1 MHIWRCRLLIR
12 MLESISTTSLSS
24 PIKLAEWSP
33 KMDLIAVTYHD
44 SPEIIELRRMDWTKV
59 NVINIGSAATTIC
72 YSPDGRMI
80 CVSSMDNKL
89 LLFGIEDGRLLS
101 SMTFYNEIT
110 TVTIDECNGISITAV
125 GFADASVSLFS
136 DFHFSLCHFNLVQPA
151 IKISLTNDE
160 IFLFHEDHRSVSHF
174 KLPFINTDSL
184 LIKSTSKAF
193 SAYWMHYHIIEN
205 AIRRLNELW
214 NQIWEESALF
224 SSKKNEIAKSF
235 LLGQNPPELSTE
247 VHIGRL
253 LKSISHEFTEI
264 QNLLS
269 KDIITSFLEIDKS
282 IEQITAALDMSTK
295 LEIKIRSETSKQ
307 QIQNCL
313 TMMENFRKLS
323 HCFDA
328 LFGYLLNPNSVL
340 NELTKASISNIEF
353 ADFLVNYFSKFDL
366 LDISIGPSPE
376 SKPVFEALHINEFDL
391 PNRFSTVNKE
401 KCTCIGQTLSLFD
414 LNKKEETV
422 FDVDGQPLAAYSFS
436 DDCVGCFYE
445 SEGKVLFRM
454 FNGDN
459 DASAEVSLEN
469 AAMFFISP
477 RKIALVQST

>member
-1 MHIWRCRLLIR
+1 
-12 MLESISTTSLSS
+12 
-24 PIKLAEWSP
+24 
-33 KMDLIAVTYHD
+33 
-44 SPEIIELRRMDWTKV
+44 
-59 NVINIGSAATTIC
+59 
-72 YSPDGRMI
+72 
-80 CVSSMDNKL
+80 
-89 LLFGIEDGRLLS
+89 
-101 SMTFYNEIT
+101 
-110 TVTIDECNGISITAV
+110 
-125 GFADASVSLFS
+125 
-136 DFHFSLCHFNLVQPA
+136 
-151 IKISLTNDE
+151 
-160 IFLFHEDHRSVSHF
+160 
-174 KLPFINTDSL
+174 
-184 LIKSTSKAF
+184 
-193 SAYWMHYHIIEN
+193 
-205 AIRRLNELW
+205 
-214 NQIWEESALF
+214 
-224 SSKKNEIAKSF
+224 
-235 LLGQNPPELSTE
+235 
-247 VHIGRL
+247 
-253 LKSISHEFTEI
+253 
-264 QNLLS
+264 
-269 KDIITSFLEIDKS
+269 
-282 IEQITAALDMSTK
+282 MSTK

-313 TMMENFRKLS
+313 TMMENFRKFS

-366 LDISIGPSPE
+366 LDISIGHSPE

-477 RKIALVQST
+477 RKIALVQSTEMFASAIYLEIPEGDEEDDE